1 MNISSV
7 VPSSDAATD
16 TMSDFE
22 EVYAGDARLIPASS
36 VFQVGHTRDRSES
49 VFSILETSVFE
60 FHFLNSCCSETAVDF
75 VEICN
80 VYFGKMIIKSTKRI
94 FNSDKIYRSYSDLNF
109 GVTFLEHS
117 VVRLLLTN
125 ILNPQKCLP
134 DKFQNNR
141 RLIRRLTTAVQCLQ
155 GFCSSMSSRQSVIF
169 LPELLFV
176 TKHECI
182 LRTRS
187 GSTTLHQYKEI
198 RGTIVTAGKHF
209 LTQSETFSC

>member
-1 MNISSV
+1 
-7 VPSSDAATD
+7 
-16 TMSDFE
+16 
-22 EVYAGDARLIPASS
+22 
-36 VFQVGHTRDRSES
+36 
-49 VFSILETSVFE
+49 
-60 FHFLNSCCSETAVDF
+60 
-75 VEICN
+75 
-80 VYFGKMIIKSTKRI
+80 MIIKSTKRI

-155 GFCSSMSSRQSVIF
+155 GFCSSMSSRQSVI
-169 LPELLFV
+169 LLTELLFV
-176 TKHECI
+176 TKRECI

-209 LTQSETFSC
+209 LTQSETFSCWLFISWSYCDCCQVQLLVLSTITTGWQSCREATLKKTALFSYFCVTLLCKVRL